1 MSSNSDFLI
10 ETYQSDNS
18 QNFFPN
24 TIESNSSSWINN
36 VKQMWVVFYH
46 TQPGNSESMLSINV
60 SEENGR
66 GYNLDFDLNATGY
79 LIGKMSYRF
88 LRMYHLLCSL

>member
-36 VKQMWVVFYH
+36 VKQMWV
-46 TQPGNSESMLSINV
+46 
-60 SEENGR
+60 
-66 GYNLDFDLNATGY
+66 DFIHLKLEKVNQC
-79 LIGKMSYRF
+79 F
-88 LRMYHLLCSL
+88 L